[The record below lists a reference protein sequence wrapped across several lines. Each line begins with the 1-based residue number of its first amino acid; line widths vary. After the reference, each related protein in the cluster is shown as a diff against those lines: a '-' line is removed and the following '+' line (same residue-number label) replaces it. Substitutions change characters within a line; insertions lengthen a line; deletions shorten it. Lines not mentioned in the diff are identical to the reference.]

1 MTDRESRPA
10 ARTHTKPLVVV
21 EKLSVLFPHQKGLFR
36 APSFVHAVDGVS
48 LYIRP
53 GETLGL
59 VGESGCGKTTL
70 GRAVI
75 RLVEP
80 TIGRIVFD
88 GQDITSLSER
98 EVRPLRRRMQIVF
111 QDPYSSLNPRMTV
124 RDIVGEGI
132 AALRLAKTPRE
143 AEDTVVEMLTK
154 VGLGAEVLDRY
165 PHEFSGGQ
173 RQRIAIARA
182 LAVRPDFVV
191 CDEPTSA
198 LDVSVQA
205 QILNLLEKLQ
215 DELSVSYLFIS
226 HDLRVV
232 AYTSHRIAVMYLG
245 RIVEMGPAKEVS
257 ERRLHPYT
265 HALFGALPKSNIW
278 GSGSPSAPFAPN
290 PKDGPKDGSRE
301 RPKRVLMGEP
311 PSALEPPRGCVF
323 HTRCPRAEKGRCDV
337 ETPELTE
344 IVPGSHHRVAC
355 FHPEGMDDTASEKIG
370 EKNEHLTP

>member
-1 MTDRESRPA
+1 
-10 ARTHTKPLVVV
+10 L
-21 EKLSVLFPHQKGLFR
+21 
-36 APSFVHAVDGVS
+36 
-48 LYIRP
+48 
-53 GETLGL
+53 
-59 VGESGCGKTTL
+59 
-70 GRAVI
+70 

-80 TIGRIVFD
+80 TVGRIIFD
-88 GQDITSLSER
+88 GQDITHLSER

-111 QDPYSSLNPRMTV
+111 QDPYSSLNPRMTI
-124 RDIVGEGI
+124 REIVGEGI
-132 AALRLAKTPRE
+132 AALRLAKTSRE
-143 AEDTVVEMLTK
+143 ADETVVEMLGK
-154 VGLGAEVLDRY
+154 VGLGREVLDRY

-215 DELSVSYLFIS
+215 DELSVSFLFIS

-265 HALFGALPKSNIW
+265 HALFGALPAEK
-278 GSGSPSAPFAPN
+278 
-290 PKDGPKDGSRE
+290 PKEGPRE

-323 HTRCPRAEKGRCDV
+323 HSRCPKMEKGRCDV
-337 ETPELTE
+337 ETPDLTE

-355 FHPEGMDDTASEKIG
+355 FHPEGMEDAPVNSSEPRS
-370 EKNEHLTP
+370 ESPSLV

>member
-1 MTDRESRPA
+1 MTERESRPA
-10 ARTHTKPLVVV
+10 ARSHTKPLVVV
-21 EKLSVLFPHQKGLFR
+21 EKLSVLFPHQRGLFR
-36 APSFVHAVDGVS
+36 APTFVHAVDGVS

-80 TIGRIVFD
+80 TVGRIVFD
-88 GQDITSLSER
+88 GQDITGLSER

-154 VGLGAEVLDRY
+154 VGLGADVLDRY

-215 DELSVSYLFIS
+215 DDLSVSYLFIS

-245 RIVEMGPAKEVS
+245 RIVEMGPAQEVS

-265 HALFGALPKSNIW
+265 QALFGALPKE
-278 GSGSPSAPFAPN
+278 
-290 PKDGPKDGSRE
+290 GPKEGVRE

-311 PSALEPPRGCVF
+311 PSALDPPRGCVF
-323 HTRCPRAEKGRCDV
+323 HTRCPRVEKGRCDV
-337 ETPELTE
+337 EMPELTE

-355 FHPEGMDDTASEKIG
+355 FHPEGMDDTTEAKVG
-370 EKNEHLTP
+370 EKNEATAVAE

>member
-1 MTDRESRPA
+1 MSERESRPP
-10 ARTHTKPLVVV
+10 ARAHIKPLVVV
-21 EKLSVLFPHQKGLFR
+21 EKLSVLYPHQKGIFR
-36 APSFVHAVDGVS
+36 APTFVHAVDGVS

-70 GRAVI
+70 GRAVL

-80 TIGRIVFD
+80 TVGRIIFD
-88 GQDITSLSER
+88 GQDITGFSEQ

-124 RDIVGEGI
+124 EEIVGEGI
-132 AALRLAKTPRE
+132 AALRLAKTARE
-143 AEDTVVEMLTK
+143 AKDTVVEMLVK
-154 VGLGAEVLDRY
+154 VGLGAEILDRY

-215 DELSVSYLFIS
+215 SELSVSYLFIS

-232 AYTSHRIAVMYLG
+232 SYTSHRIAVMYLG
-245 RIVEMGPAKEVS
+245 RIVEMGPAKEVY

-265 HALFGALPKSNIW
+265 HALFGALPKETFSQNET
-278 GSGSPSAPFAPN
+278 P
-290 PKDGPKDGSRE
+290 RQ
-301 RPKRVLMGEP
+301 RPKRVLEGEP
-311 PSALEPPRGCVF
+311 PSALEPPRACVF
-323 HTRCPRAEKGRCDV
+323 HTRCPRVEKGRCDV

-355 FHPEGMDDTASEKIG
+355 FHPEGMDEPALVQISRNSVEPLSDG
-370 EKNEHLTP
+370 

>member
-1 MTDRESRPA
+1 MSDRESRPH
-10 ARTHTKPLVVV
+10 ARSHTKPLVVV
-21 EKLSVLFPHQKGLFR
+21 EKLSVLFPYRKGFFR
-36 APSFVHAVDGVS
+36 APTFVHAVDGVS
-48 LYIRP
+48 FYIRP

-80 TIGRIVFD
+80 TVGRIVFD
-88 GQDITSLSER
+88 GQEITGLSER
-98 EVRPLRRRMQIVF
+98 EVRPLRRRMQIIF

-124 RDIVGEGI
+124 REVVGEGI

-143 AEDTVVEMLTK
+143 ADETVVEMLGK
-154 VGLGAEVLDRY
+154 VGLGPDLLDRY

-265 HALFGALPKSNIW
+265 HALFGALPKA
-278 GSGSPSAPFAPN
+278 GHHEGR
-290 PKDGPKDGSRE
+290 RE
-301 RPKRVLMGEP
+301 RPRRALAGEP
-311 PSALEPPRGCVF
+311 PSPLDPPRGCVF
-323 HTRCPRAEKGRCDV
+323 HSRCPRVEKGRCDV
-337 ETPELTE
+337 EAPELME

-355 FHPEGMDDTASEKIG
+355 FHPEGTDEVASEG
-370 EKNEHLTP
+370 FGTKNDVEQPAATTEPFSSA

>member
-1 MTDRESRPA
+1 MTERERESRPH
-10 ARTHTKPLVVV
+10 ARSHIKPLVVV
-21 EKLSVLFPHQKGLFR
+21 EKLSVLFPHRKGFFR
-36 APSFVHAVDGVS
+36 PQSFVHAVDGVS
-48 LYIRP
+48 FYIRP

-70 GRAVI
+70 GRAVL

-80 TIGRIVFD
+80 TVGRIIFD
-88 GQDITSLSER
+88 GQDITSLSEQ

-124 RDIVGEGI
+124 REIVGEGI
-132 AALRLAKTPRE
+132 AALRLAKTNRE
-143 AEDTVVEMLTK
+143 AEETVVEMLVK
-154 VGLGAEVLDRY
+154 VGLGADVLDRY

-205 QILNLLEKLQ
+205 QVLNLLEKLQ

-245 RIVEMGPAKEVS
+245 RIVEMGPAQEVS
-257 ERRLHPYT
+257 QRRLHPYT
-265 HALFGALPKSNIW
+265 HALFGALPKE
-278 GSGSPSAPFAPN
+278 GAQEA
-290 PKDGPKDGSRE
+290 SRE
-301 RPKRVLMGEP
+301 KPKRVLTGEP
-311 PSALEPPRGCVF
+311 PSALDPPRGCVF
-323 HTRCPRAEKGRCDV
+323 HTRCPRVEKGRCDV
-337 ETPELTE
+337 EAPELTE

-355 FHPEGMDDTASEKIG
+355 FHPEGETHAEHAEG
-370 EKNEHLTP
+370 EAQS

>member
-1 MTDRESRPA
+1 MTERESRPP
-10 ARTHTKPLVVV
+10 ARGHSKPLVVV
-21 EKLSVLFPHQKGLFR
+21 EKLSVLFPYQKGIFG
-36 APSFVHAVDGVS
+36 AKTFIHAVDGVS
-48 LYIRP
+48 FYIRP

-70 GRAVI
+70 GRAVL

-80 TIGRIVFD
+80 TVGRIIFD
-88 GQDITSLSER
+88 GQDITHLSER

-111 QDPYSSLNPRMTV
+111 QDPYSSLNPRMTI
-124 RDIVGEGI
+124 REIVGEGI
-132 AALRLAKTPRE
+132 AALRLAKTSRE
-143 AEDTVVEMLTK
+143 ADETVVEMLGK
-154 VGLGAEVLDRY
+154 VGLGREVLDRY

-215 DELSVSYLFIS
+215 DELSVSFLFIS

-265 HALFGALPKSNIW
+265 HALFGALPAEK
-278 GSGSPSAPFAPN
+278 
-290 PKDGPKDGSRE
+290 PKEGPRE

-323 HTRCPRAEKGRCDV
+323 HSRCPKMEKGRCDV
-337 ETPELTE
+337 ETPDLTE

-355 FHPEGMDDTASEKIG
+355 FHPEGMEDAPVNSSEPRS
-370 EKNEHLTP
+370 ESPSLV

>member
-1 MTDRESRPA
+1 
-10 ARTHTKPLVVV
+10 
-21 EKLSVLFPHQKGLFR
+21 
-36 APSFVHAVDGVS
+36 
-48 LYIRP
+48 
-53 GETLGL
+53 
-59 VGESGCGKTTL
+59 
-70 GRAVI
+70 
-75 RLVEP
+75 
-80 TIGRIVFD
+80 
-88 GQDITSLSER
+88 
-98 EVRPLRRRMQIVF
+98 
-111 QDPYSSLNPRMTV
+111 
-124 RDIVGEGI
+124 
-132 AALRLAKTPRE
+132 
-143 AEDTVVEMLTK
+143 MLTK
-154 VGLGAEVLDRY
+154 VGLGSDVLDRY

-265 HALFGALPKSNIW
+265 HALFGALPKE
-278 GSGSPSAPFAPN
+278 
-290 PKDGPKDGSRE
+290 GPKEGPKE

-311 PSALEPPRGCVF
+311 PSALDPPRGCVF
-323 HTRCPRAEKGRCDV
+323 HTRCPRVEKGRCDV
-337 ETPELTE
+337 DTPELTE

-355 FHPEGMDDTASEKIG
+355 FHPEGMDEPAADEVG
-370 EKNEHLTP
+370 RKNEVSAEV

>member
-1 MTDRESRPA
+1 MSDADPKAVVRAQS
-10 ARTHTKPLVVV
+10 KPLVVV
-21 EKLSVLFPHQKGLFR
+21 EKLSVLFPHSQGFFR
-36 APSFVHAVDGVS
+36 APTFVHAIDGVS
-48 LYIRP
+48 FYIRP

-70 GRAVI
+70 GRAVL

-80 TIGRIVFD
+80 TVGRIVFD
-88 GQDITSLSER
+88 GQDITGLSEK
-98 EVRPLRRRMQIVF
+98 EMRPLRRRMQIVF

-124 RDIVGEGI
+124 REIVGEGI
-132 AALRLAKTPRE
+132 AALRLAKSSRE
-143 AEDTVVEMLTK
+143 SDETVVEMLVK
-154 VGLGAEVLDRY
+154 VGLGKEVLDRY

-265 HALFGALPKSNIW
+265 HALFGALPKE
-278 GSGSPSAPFAPN
+278 GQ
-290 PKDGPKDGSRE
+290 KE
-301 RPKRVLMGEP
+301 RPRRVLMGEP
-311 PSALEPPRGCVF
+311 PSPLDPPRGCVF
-323 HTRCPRAEKGRCDV
+323 HTRCPRVEKGRCDV

-355 FHPEGMDDTASEKIG
+355 FHPEGMDEMVGQGIGGKDELASISAIG
-370 EKNEHLTP
+370 AMADS

>member
-1 MTDRESRPA
+1 MTERESRPP
-10 ARTHTKPLVVV
+10 ARSHVKPLVVV
-21 EKLSVLFPHQKGLFR
+21 EKLSVLFPHRQGLFR
-36 APSFVHAVDGVS
+36 APTFVHAVDGVS

-80 TIGRIVFD
+80 TVGRIIFD
-88 GQDITSLSER
+88 GQDITGLSER

-124 RDIVGEGI
+124 REIVGEGI
-132 AALRLAKTPRE
+132 AALRLAKTTRE
-143 AEDTVVEMLTK
+143 ADDTVVEMLTK
-154 VGLGAEVLDRY
+154 VGLGPEILDRY
-165 PHEFSGGQ
+165 PNEFSGGQ

-245 RIVEMGPAKEVS
+245 RIVEMGPAQEVS

-265 HALFGALPKSNIW
+265 QALFGAMPKE
-278 GSGSPSAPFAPN
+278 
-290 PKDGPKDGSRE
+290 GPKEKVRE
-301 RPKRVLMGEP
+301 KPKRVLMGEP
-311 PSALEPPRGCVF
+311 PSPLDPPKGCVF
-323 HTRCPRAEKGRCDV
+323 HTRCPRVEKGRCDT
-337 ETPELTE
+337 EMPELTE
-344 IVPGSHHRVAC
+344 LVPGSHHRVAC
-355 FHPEGMDDTASEKIG
+355 FHPEGMEEPARESSGNKTDA
-370 EKNEHLTP
+370 

>member
-1 MTDRESRPA
+1 MSERESRPP
-10 ARTHTKPLVVV
+10 ARGHSKPLVVV

-36 APSFVHAVDGVS
+36 AKTFIHAVDGVS
-48 LYIRP
+48 FYIRP

-70 GRAVI
+70 GRAVL

-80 TIGRIVFD
+80 TVGRIVFD
-88 GQDITSLSER
+88 GQDITGLSEQ
-98 EVRPLRRRMQIVF
+98 EVRPLRRRMQIIF
-111 QDPYSSLNPRMTV
+111 QDPYSSLNPRMTI
-124 RDIVGEGI
+124 REIVGEGI
-132 AALRLAKTPRE
+132 AALRLAKTSRE
-143 AEDTVVEMLTK
+143 ANETVVEMLGK
-154 VGLGAEVLDRY
+154 VGLGQEVLDRY

-215 DELSVSYLFIS
+215 DELSVSFLFIS

-265 HALFGALPKSNIW
+265 NALFGALPK
-278 GSGSPSAPFAPN
+278 
-290 PKDGPKDGSRE
+290 DGPKEGPKE
-301 RPKRVLMGEP
+301 RPKRVLTGEP

-323 HTRCPRAEKGRCDV
+323 HTRCPRVEKGRCDV
-337 ETPELTE
+337 ETPDLTE

-355 FHPEGMDDTASEKIG
+355 FHPEGMDDAPVNVLGRRSESPSLV
-370 EKNEHLTP
+370 E

>member
-1 MTDRESRPA
+1 MTERESRPP
-10 ARTHTKPLVVV
+10 ARSHTKPLVVV
-21 EKLSVLFPHQKGLFR
+21 EKLSVLFPNQKGLFR
-36 APSFVHAVDGVS
+36 APTFVHAVDGVS

-80 TIGRIVFD
+80 TVGRIVFD
-88 GQDITSLSER
+88 GQDITTLSER

-124 RDIVGEGI
+124 REIVGEGI

-143 AEDTVVEMLTK
+143 AHDTVVEMLTK
-154 VGLGAEVLDRY
+154 VGLGPDVLDRY

-215 DELSVSYLFIS
+215 DDLSVSYLFIS

-232 AYTSHRIAVMYLG
+232 TYTSHRIVVMYLG

-265 HALFGALPKSNIW
+265 HALFGALPKE
-278 GSGSPSAPFAPN
+278 SPKN
-290 PKDGPKDGSRE
+290 GVRE
-301 RPKRVLMGEP
+301 KPKRVLMGEP
-311 PSALEPPRGCVF
+311 PSPLDPPRGCVF
-323 HTRCPRAEKGRCDV
+323 HTRCPRVEKGRCDV

-355 FHPEGMDDTASEKIG
+355 FHPEGMDEMVANQSAV
-370 EKNEHLTP
+370 

>member
-1 MTDRESRPA
+1 MTERESRPP
-10 ARTHTKPLVVV
+10 ARAHVKPLVVV
-21 EKLSVLFPHQKGLFR
+21 EKLSVLFPHRQGLFR
-36 APSFVHAVDGVS
+36 APTFVHAVDGVS
-48 LYIRP
+48 FYIRP

-80 TIGRIVFD
+80 TVGRIVFD
-88 GQDITSLSER
+88 GQDITGLSER

-124 RDIVGEGI
+124 REIVGEGI
-132 AALRLAKTPRE
+132 AALRLAKTTRE
-143 AEDTVVEMLTK
+143 AEETVVEMLTK
-154 VGLGAEVLDRY
+154 VGLGPEVLDRY
-165 PHEFSGGQ
+165 PNEFSGGQ

-245 RIVEMGPAKEVS
+245 RIVEMGPAQEVS

-265 HALFGALPKSNIW
+265 QALFGAMPKE
-278 GSGSPSAPFAPN
+278 
-290 PKDGPKDGSRE
+290 GPQETVRE
-301 RPKRVLMGEP
+301 KPKRVLMGEP
-311 PSALEPPRGCVF
+311 PSPLDPPRGCVF
-323 HTRCPRAEKGRCDV
+323 HTRCPRVEKGRCDT
-337 ETPELTE
+337 EMPELTE
-344 IVPGSHHRVAC
+344 LVPGSHHRVAC
-355 FHPEGMDDTASEKIG
+355 FHPEGMEEPARERSGNKTDA
-370 EKNEHLTP
+370 

>member
-1 MTDRESRPA
+1 MTDRESRPP
-10 ARTHTKPLVVV
+10 ARIHSKPLVVV

-36 APSFVHAVDGVS
+36 APTFVHAVDGVS

-70 GRAVI
+70 GRAVL

-80 TIGRIVFD
+80 TVGRIIFD
-88 GQDITSLSER
+88 GQDITGLSEQ

-124 RDIVGEGI
+124 REIVGEGI
-132 AALRLAKTPRE
+132 AALRLAKTSRE
-143 AEDTVVEMLTK
+143 AEETVVEMLTK
-154 VGLGAEVLDRY
+154 VGLGADVLDRY

-245 RIVEMGPAKEVS
+245 RIVEMGPAKDVS

-265 HALFGALPKSNIW
+265 HALFGALPK
-278 GSGSPSAPFAPN
+278 
-290 PKDGPKDGSRE
+290 DGPKVGPRE
-301 RPKRVLMGEP
+301 RPKRVLMGDP
-311 PSALEPPRGCVF
+311 PSALDPPRGCVF
-323 HTRCPRAEKGRCDV
+323 HTRCPRVEKGRCDV

-355 FHPEGMDDTASEKIG
+355 FHPEGMDERVTEEVGSENIERPTAS
-370 EKNEHLTP
+370 

>member
-1 MTDRESRPA
+1 MTERESRPP
-10 ARTHTKPLVVV
+10 ARSHTKPLVVV
-21 EKLSVLFPHQKGLFR
+21 EKLSVLFPNQKGLFR
-36 APSFVHAVDGVS
+36 APTFVHAVDGVS

-80 TIGRIVFD
+80 TVGRIVFD

-124 RDIVGEGI
+124 REIVGEGI

-143 AEDTVVEMLTK
+143 AEETVVEMLTK
-154 VGLGAEVLDRY
+154 VGLGADVLDRY

-215 DELSVSYLFIS
+215 DDLSVSYLFIS

-265 HALFGALPKSNIW
+265 HALFGALPKERPKE
-278 GSGSPSAPFAPN
+278 SGRQP
-290 PKDGPKDGSRE
+290 PK
-301 RPKRVLMGEP
+301 PKRVLMGEP
-311 PSALEPPRGCVF
+311 PSALDPPRGCVF
-323 HTRCPRAEKGRCDV
+323 HTRCPRVEKGRCDV
-337 ETPELTE
+337 EMPELTE

-355 FHPEGMDDTASEKIG
+355 FHPEGMDETIG
-370 EKNEHLTP
+370 GKNEASTAVV

>member
-1 MTDRESRPA
+1 MSDRESRIPG
-10 ARTHTKPLVVV
+10 RSHSKPLVVV
-21 EKLSVLFPHQKGLFR
+21 EKLSVLFPHQKGFFR
-36 APSFVHAVDGVS
+36 APTFVHAVDGVS

-80 TIGRIVFD
+80 TVGRIIFD

-132 AALRLAKTPRE
+132 AALRLAKTSRD
-143 AEDTVVEMLTK
+143 AEETIIEMLTK
-154 VGLGAEVLDRY
+154 VGLGADVLDRY

-265 HALFGALPKSNIW
+265 HALFGALPKEVI
-278 GSGSPSAPFAPN
+278 
-290 PKDGPKDGSRE
+290 KEGPRE

-323 HTRCPRAEKGRCDV
+323 HTRCPRVEKGRCDV
-337 ETPELTE
+337 DTPELTE

-355 FHPEGMDDTASEKIG
+355 FHPEGMDEMAADTSASSSPG
-370 EKNEHLTP
+370 SDASANA